1 MHTPGSPAGARRGSR
16 EAREGRFQW
25 GPAQR
30 HDATPTGPV
39 GTSRLLRVNEP
50 QFLPFIQGLSY
61 TERPDGDSP
70 SGTLKPP

>member
-1 MHTPGSPAGARRGSR
+1 VGA
-16 EAREGRFQW
+16 
-25 GPAQR
+25 AQR